1 MERQTLNWAHLCPTD
16 RCIGEQVLR
25 HDWSLSYIIE
35 VKISYEKRKKK
46 KNQRRTDLV
55 DMT

>member
-35 VKISYEKRKKK
+35 VKISYKKRK